1 MGLKLDALSQ
11 MARLLQMARLR
22 ELYKKTIVPDMAK
35 SGDFKNVMSIPAIQK
50 ITVNMGV
57 GAAVNDKKILEH
69 ALRDMKTITGQQ
81 PVITKAKKSIAGF
94 KVREGWPIGCK
105 VTLRG
110 SRMYEFLDRLL
121 SIALPRVRDFR
132 GLNTKSFDGQ
142 GNYSLGVTEQ
152 LVFPEIQY
160 DKIDAIRGMDITI
173 TTSATNN
180 EDGFRLLKEFKFPF
194 NLPQAKK

>member
-1 MGLKLDALSQ
+1 MSQVPTYPLKNHY
-11 MARLLQMARLR
+11 R
-22 ELYKKTIVPDMAK
+22 E
-35 SGDFKNVMSIPAIQK
+35 SIRPELAEKHNLNAMEIPKLEK
-50 ITVNMGV
+50 ITLNIGTGPEKVFV
-57 GAAVNDKKILEH
+57 EQALAALTTISGQSAV
-69 ALRDMKTITGQQ
+69 KTY
-81 PVITKAKKSIAGF
+81 ARKSEAGF
-94 KVREGWPIGCK
+94 KIREGWPIGCK

>member
-1 MGLKLDALSQ
+1 MSRLQEQYKKEILPKLKKELGVSNSMSVPKIEKITINMGLGSALGDKKVLESALEELGLISSQ
-11 MARLLQMARLR
+11 KPVTCLARKSVASFKLR
-22 ELYKKTIVPDMAK
+22 EGNA
-35 SGDFKNVMSIPAIQK
+35 
-50 ITVNMGV
+50 
-57 GAAVNDKKILEH
+57 
-69 ALRDMKTITGQQ
+69 
-81 PVITKAKKSIAGF
+81 
-94 KVREGWPIGCK
+94 IGCK
-105 VTLRG
+105 VTLRKE
-110 SRMYEFLDRLL
+110 RMYEFLDRLL